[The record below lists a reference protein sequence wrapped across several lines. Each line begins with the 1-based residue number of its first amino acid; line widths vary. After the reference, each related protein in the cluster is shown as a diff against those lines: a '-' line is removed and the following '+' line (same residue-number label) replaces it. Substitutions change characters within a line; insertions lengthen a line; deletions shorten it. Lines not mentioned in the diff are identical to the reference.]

1 MTENLWRQDG
11 EDRAPRSIEDL
22 AANSMIKNEKLAR
35 VLKEEVTTYTAQYAT
50 QKEDLASG
58 QRFNEGKPDFT
69 LVSGAIMRGISR
81 GMGHGIL
88 KYGRN
93 NYLNGGPKM
102 SYLCII
108 ASLLRHVFALKDGKD
123 YDLNE
128 KGEVDEK
135 HSGLLHIDLM
145 SCNCNMLADLIE
157 RGIIVDDR
165 YKEVSGD

>member
-1 MTENLWRQDG
+1 MTENLWRQDR

-35 VLKEEVTTYTAQYAT
+35 VLKEEVATYTAQYAT

-69 LVSGAIMRGISR
+69 LVSGACLRGIAR
-81 GMGHGIL
+81 GMGYGL
-88 KYGRN
+88 KKYSRN
-93 NYLNGGPKM
+93 NYLSGGDKM
-102 SYLCII
+102 SYLCIL
-108 ASLLRHVFALKDGKD
+108 ASLLRHAVALKEGQD
-123 YDLNE
+123 
-128 KGEVDEK
+128 VDEE
-135 HSGLLHIDLM
+135 SGLLHIDLLN
-145 SCNCNMLADLIE
+145 SNGNMLADLIE